1 MSEMIK
7 EINIEDTDTEPA
19 PEAIPAGKQPFILA
33 ESPSPEAVLEMPP
46 KQESAEFP
54 IFHEV
59 SSEPVN
65 EASEDHMEN
74 PSASHH
80 RHFTEEEKSE
90 AFHAIEK
97 DLNSHSSAFSPADE
111 LTAKIT
117 EDHITEYLEGSREA
131 RLQHFKEEREKRL
144 LTAFELAAALAS
156 VVLVVYFLKDNP
168 AILVNI
174 LYLVGALTGLW
185 IWKRPHGNHKD
196 DNSEE

>member
-7 EINIEDTDTEPA
+7 EINLEDTETA
-19 PEAIPAGKQPFILA
+19 QEAIPAGKQPFILA
-33 ESPSPEAVLEMPP
+33 EAPSLETAQNTLSEP
-46 KQESAEFP
+46 ESAEFP
-54 IFHEV
+54 IFHEAGGDSV
-59 SSEPVN
+59 SGPSDDN
-65 EASEDHMEN
+65 REN
-74 PSASHH
+74 SSIPHH

-117 EDHITEYLEGSREA
+117 EEHITEYLEGSREA

-144 LTAFELAAALAS
+144 LTAFELTAALVS

-174 LYLVGALTGLW
+174 LYLAGALTGLW

-196 DNSEE
+196 AKSEE